1 MSGLCGSSDD
11 DRRRCDG
18 HPPQAPGP
26 TEAPVAPT
34 TAPEPT
40 AAPVTVPDTTGV
52 AAGQCARDPQ
62 VITDTV
68 FEDENWLHNF
78 VVNTPEGEP
87 WVILDG
93 LIGQDRWGERR
104 LDTGRPD
111 PSRWVWYAW
120 DGDNAPAYALISHRY
135 IGEEVTGPVDSL
147 KFAYD
152 AWANSVNVAP
162 LLIQGETCYAADGL
176 FGHQAR
182 RLAQLRVRVWYRRGL
197 RPGLGDSAGEAGLFA
212 ADELRF
218 RNEFDDDQNQP
229 ARHENQRDGELDG
242 RDLVVKRPPN
252 AS

>member
-176 FGHQAR
+176 F
-182 RLAQLRVRVWYRRGL
+182 VT
-197 RPGLGDSAGEAGLFA
+197 RPDAWLSNVSESGTA
-212 ADELRF
+212 ADFARVSETRPVKPDF
-218 RNEFDDDQNQP
+218 SQP
-229 ARHENQRDGELDG
+229 MSFGFATSSTTTRTNQRDMRISATENW
-242 RDLVVKRPPN
+242 VVEIW
-252 AS
+252 S